1 VTLLFDQ
8 NVSAR
13 ILRLLNDAFPG
24 CSQVTREGLSNATDS
39 QIWQF
44 AKAGSRCIVTFDSDF
59 LDLLTVWGF
68 PPKIILLR
76 FGNTS
81 TEEIATALIKK
92 KDSIIS
98 FLNDKEIGALEVH
111 L

>member
-1 VTLLFDQ
+1 MTLLFDQ
-8 NVSAR
+8 NISAR
-13 ILRLLNDAFPG
+13 ILRLLNDVFPG
-24 CSQVTREGLSNATDS
+24 CSQVTRDGLSNATDS
-39 QIWQF
+39 QIWAY
-44 AKAGSRCIVTFDSDF
+44 AKKNNRCIVTFDSDF

-81 TEEIATALIKK
+81 TDEIAAVLIRR
-92 KDSIIS
+92 KDTIIS
-98 FLNDKEIGALEVH
+98 FLNDKVIGALEIQ